1 MGHYEYQIMP
11 FGLTNAPAT
20 FQSLMNQVLKPFLRK
35 FVLVFFDDILIYS
48 RSKEEHLDHLKLVLQ
63 VLKEN
68 DLVIRLK
75 KCAFGLSEVSYLG
88 HVILQNWVAT
98 DPKKVDKI
106 TRWPIP
112 TDVTELRKF
121 LGMIGYC
128 RRFIKGYGV
137 ICRPMHDMLQKQGF
151 QWGPEQT
158 AAFNELKSKMCTSP
172 VLAMPDFSKE
182 FVVEA
187 DACGSGIG
195 AVLMQS
201 SRPIAFLS
209 KSLGPKANGQSVY
222 EKEAIAILEA
232 IKKWRHYILGGK
244 LVIRTDQQSLKFMM
258 NQRLVEGIQHKLMLK
273 LMEYD
278 YSIEYKQGKQNYVAD
293 ALSRMPII
301 QEKEEESC
309 QAITIVVPDWIEDIK
324 RSYDDDVQAHKLLSL
339 VGTEADPN
347 GEYRQESGLL
357 KYKGRI
363 YVGQGTN
370 IRTELLRACHA
381 SSFGG
386 HSRMRATYHRIKL
399 LFYWP
404 RLKKEVENFVR
415 ECPTCQVTKGENV
428 HIPGLLEPLEIPDM
442 AWSHITMDF
451 IEGLPMSRGK
461 DVIFVVV
468 DRLTKYAH
476 FLALSHPYVVEQVVE
491 DFLDNIHKLHGM
503 PNAIITDRDR
513 IFTSGLFHKIFKAKK
528 VQLRFSTAYHTQ
540 TDGQTERVNQC
551 LESYLRNMTFQ
562 EPKNCSPWLALAEW
576 WYNTT
581 YHTAIQMTPFKA

>member
-1 MGHYEYQIMP
+1 MG
-11 FGLTNAPAT
+11 N
-20 FQSLMNQVLKPFLRK
+20 
-35 FVLVFFDDILIYS
+35 
-48 RSKEEHLDHLKLVLQ
+48 
-63 VLKEN
+63 
-68 DLVIRLK
+68 
-75 KCAFGLSEVSYLG
+75 
-88 HVILQNWVAT
+88 
-98 DPKKVDKI
+98 
-106 TRWPIP
+106 RW
-112 TDVTELRKF
+112 
-121 LGMIGYC
+121 
-128 RRFIKGYGV
+128 
-137 ICRPMHDMLQKQGF
+137 
-151 QWGPEQT
+151 
-158 AAFNELKSKMCTSP
+158 
-172 VLAMPDFSKE
+172 
-182 FVVEA
+182 
-187 DACGSGIG
+187 
-195 AVLMQS
+195 
-201 SRPIAFLS
+201 
-209 KSLGPKANGQSVY
+209 VY

-278 YSIEYKQGKQNYVAD
+278 YSVEYKQGKQNYVAD

-386 HSRMRATYHRIKL
+386 HSSMRATYHRIKL

-476 FLALSHPYVVEQVVE
+476 FLALSHPYAVEQVVE
-491 DFLDNIHKLHGM
+491 DFMDNIHKLHGM

-528 VQLRFSTAYHTQ
+528 VQLRFSTAYHSQ

-562 EPKNCSPWLALAEW
+562 ETKNCSPWLALAEW

>member
-1 MGHYEYQIMP
+1 
-11 FGLTNAPAT
+11 
-20 FQSLMNQVLKPFLRK
+20 
-35 FVLVFFDDILIYS
+35 
-48 RSKEEHLDHLKLVLQ
+48 
-63 VLKEN
+63 
-68 DLVIRLK
+68 
-75 KCAFGLSEVSYLG
+75 
-88 HVILQNWVAT
+88 
-98 DPKKVDKI
+98 
-106 TRWPIP
+106 
-112 TDVTELRKF
+112 
-121 LGMIGYC
+121 
-128 RRFIKGYGV
+128 
-137 ICRPMHDMLQKQGF
+137 
-151 QWGPEQT
+151 
-158 AAFNELKSKMCTSP
+158 
-172 VLAMPDFSKE
+172 
-182 FVVEA
+182 
-187 DACGSGIG
+187 
-195 AVLMQS
+195 MQS
-201 SRPIAFLS
+201 GRPIAFLS
-209 KSLGPKANGQSVY
+209 KSLGPKADGQSVY

-278 YSIEYKQGKQNYVAD
+278 YSVEYKQGKQNYVAD

-309 QAITIVVPDWIEDIK
+309 QAITIVVPE
-324 RSYDDDVQAHKLLSL
+324 
-339 VGTEADPN
+339 
-347 GEYRQESGLL
+347 
-357 KYKGRI
+357 GRI

-386 HSRMRATYHRIKL
+386 HSSMRATYHRIKL

-476 FLALSHPYVVEQVVE
+476 FLALSHPYAVEQVVE
-491 DFLDNIHKLHGM
+491 DFMDNIHKLHGM

-528 VQLRFSTAYHTQ
+528 VQLRFSTAYHSQ

-562 EPKNCSPWLALAEW
+562 ETKNCSPWLALAEW